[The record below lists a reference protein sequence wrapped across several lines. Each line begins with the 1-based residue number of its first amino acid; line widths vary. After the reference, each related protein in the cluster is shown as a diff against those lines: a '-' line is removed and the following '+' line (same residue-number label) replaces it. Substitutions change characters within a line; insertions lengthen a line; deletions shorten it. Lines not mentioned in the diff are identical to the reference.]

1 MATDRDW
8 GDAFFAQ
15 AADDLVAAQA
25 AYDAGVASSFCML
38 MQMVFEK
45 LAKAVFARAGAPAA
59 QRHQVAARLV
69 AVLRRTPGS
78 AAVLIGGART
88 LAAVEELENAHPAV
102 VADAIRRGVATQYPQ
117 LEYPW
122 LNASTNRVEWSG
134 KHLPIARRVSDPE
147 DRIAADLLRSAH
159 AFVKHFDTMFP

>member
-8 GDAFFAQ
+8 ADALFAQ
-15 AADDLVAAQA
+15 AKEDLIAAQA
-25 AYDAGVASSFCML
+25 AFEAGAPSTFCML

-45 LAKAVFARAGAPAA
+45 LAKAAFARGGARAP

-78 AAVLIGGART
+78 AAVMIGGPHSL
-88 LAAVEELENAHPAV
+88 LALEELENAHPAV
-102 VADAIRRGVATQYPQ
+102 VADAVRRGIAQQYPQ

-122 LNASTNRVEWSG
+122 LNPTTDQVEWSG
-134 KHLPIARRVSDPE
+134 QHLPIARRVADPE
-147 DRIAADLLRSAH
+147 DPVAAHLLKSAR
-159 AFVKHFDTMFP
+159 ALVKHFDTLFP